1 MQIEPFYNYSQLS
14 EWIASKKNPIL
25 VKWLLISIPIVMGIS
40 MLSYLIIWIITRYL
54 RKKALQANLDKK
66 DLPIINQINEQF
78 NQMDARVLTLFH
90 NAYHFND
97 IKWIASTIKINGFKN
112 ILLIGKYLETPLLLL
127 QGNLKIQIDVFKN
140 TLNVK
145 KWNQKV
151 KEYPELFSMP
161 VNLVEQK
168 NDKKYDLIID
178 LSTTDNYEDYKNY
191 YPMLNND
198 GLLMIKQSLIFDKNN
213 LRILEKELQ
222 NQNIKYEISFA
233 HSKFLYIVKKI
244 NE

>member
-1 MQIEPFYNYSQLS
+1 
-14 EWIASKKNPIL
+14 
-25 VKWLLISIPIVMGIS
+25 
-40 MLSYLIIWIITRYL
+40 
-54 RKKALQANLDKK
+54 
-66 DLPIINQINEQF
+66 
-78 NQMDARVLTLFH
+78 
-90 NAYHFND
+90 
-97 IKWIASTIKINGFKN
+97 
-112 ILLIGKYLETPLLLL
+112 
-127 QGNLKIQIDVFKN
+127 
-140 TLNVK
+140 
-145 KWNQKV
+145 
-151 KEYPELFSMP
+151 MP